1 MFRVELNGRGW
12 RGLKPTTPRGWAAAA
27 AGVTLVGVG
36 VVLLAAVSL
45 LFLVPAVVI
54 GLLAFGGAALA
65 QAVRRLRGAGPG
77 AAGGLRGPGDEGR
90 RNVRVIG
97 PTARWPTARGPDEP

>member
-65 QAVRRLRGAGPG
+65 QAVRRLRGAG
-77 AAGGLRGPGDEGR
+77 GLRGEGDEGR

-97 PTARWPTARGPDEP
+97 PTARGPTGRGPVEP